1 MKLPLTEKTLKSS
14 LDAGALCPI
23 YIVYGNDSFL
33 KKQAVNRI
41 IKAAI
46 GEDDGF
52 NLLRFELEADLKQIY
67 EELSSFPAF
76 SDKKCV
82 ILTDYNIDECS
93 KNDFERLMA
102 LAGDPYET
110 SVFVLYFDT
119 IAFEWK
125 KADRLKSLIAAAEK
139 CGGAA
144 VLLDHRSRDELV
156 RSLVASAKKQGA
168 MLSPQNAGYLVDTC
182 SLETQVLANELS
194 KLCAFAKGEEIT
206 KQMIDKV
213 AIKSIEASVYD
224 LSAKI
229 INGDTAGAMALL
241 DDLYFMKVAPE
252 LIVFNIS
259 SAFVDMFRVAAAKDA
274 GETPDSIAADF
285 KMKGRE
291 FVLRRALT
299 NLRRYDYKKLDIS
312 FDALLNAERKI
323 KSYSSNER
331 IIIEELIVKLIYIMK
346 TGEAL

>member
-1 MKLPLTEKTLKSS
+1 MPLYEKSLKSA
-14 LDAGALCPI
+14 LDAGAVCPVYVI
-23 YIVYGNDSFL
+23 YGNDGFL

-41 IKAAI
+41 IKAVI
-46 GEDDGF
+46 GEDDGL
-52 NLLRFELEADLKQIY
+52 NLLRFEFNADLQEIY

-76 SDKKCV
+76 SERKCV
-82 ILTDYNIDECS
+82 ILSDYNIDECS
-93 KNDFERLMA
+93 KNDFERLLQ
-102 LAGDPYET
+102 LAGEAYET
-110 SVFVLYFDT
+110 SVFVIYFDVLT
-119 IAFEWK
+119 FEAK
-125 KADRLKSLIAAAEK
+125 KADRLKALVAAAEK
-139 CGGAA
+139 CGGAG

-156 RSLVASAKKQGA
+156 RSLVASAKKQGSL
-168 MLSPQNAGYLVDTC
+168 LSPQNAGYLVDVC
-182 SLETQVLANELS
+182 SLETEVLVNELS

-213 AIKSIEASVYD
+213 AVKSVEASIYD
-224 LSAKI
+224 LSKRI
-229 INGDTAGAMALL
+229 IAGDTAGAMTLL

-291 FVLRRALT
+291 FVLKNARD
-299 NLRRYDYKKLDIS
+299 NLRKFDYKKLDMCFSALIS
-312 FDALLNAERKI
+312 AERRI

-331 IIIEELIVKLIYIMK
+331 NVIEELIVKLIYIMK